1 MVAIKIEDVKEFTSR
16 LFLKDSFD
24 GFLLKEAQIV
34 TFGSVS
40 IDGRLRRGFFLPQE
54 LERLG
59 QEAYAPWSLWRPH
72 CFELIRGKRLPESFR
87 VVLQL
92 PQDQAERFCLE
103 LGEKEQDAPGL
114 YLNIRYEDGTL
125 YCVTGISLKVFTLYK
140 TLEQEWDRR
149 AEEMMRQMKIAHM

>member
-40 IDGRLRRGFFLPQE
+40 IDGRLRRGFFFPQE

-125 YCVTGISLKVFTLYK
+125 YCVTGISLKVFTLDK

>member
-1 MVAIKIEDVKEFTSR
+1 M
-16 LFLKDSFD
+16 
-24 GFLLKEAQIV
+24 
-34 TFGSVS
+34 
-40 IDGRLRRGFFLPQE
+40 
-54 LERLG
+54 
-59 QEAYAPWSLWRPH
+59 
-72 CFELIRGKRLPESFR
+72 IRGKRLPESFR

-125 YCVTGISLKVFTLYK
+125 YCVTGISLKVFTLDK